1 MSCPEIIT
9 DATRLRSVVDSALN
23 HQRLALDL
31 ESNGF
36 HRYPEHICL
45 VQLAVSDRIYLV
57 DPLAVDDLKPL
68 GELLAAASV
77 EKIFHAADYD
87 IRSVDRDWSFSVSPL
102 FDTSI
107 AAAFVG
113 SSRLGLDTLLK
124 ERLDVEI
131 FKSKRLQRADWTR
144 RPLSDELQAYAA
156 EDVRHLERLAAELK
170 SKLADLGRTEWVR
183 EECERLSRVRYSP
196 PDKDGAFLSLKG
208 SRDLDARGLA
218 ILRSLYRFREREATK
233 RDRPP
238 FKIFSNAAM
247 LALAENPRSD
257 LASVK
262 GIGVY
267 SRGRGVHRL
276 RDALRQGMKAEPV
289 ERPQSQS
296 PGRVRMSPEGRRLAR
311 MRLRKLKDWRKEQA
325 DRLGLGVGQVWSGTS
340 LERISINPSGFR
352 EELWHE
358 SVRDWQ
364 RGEFNDSLHS
374 LVTSL

>member
-1 MSCPEIIT
+1 MNCPEIIT

-23 HQRLALDL
+23 HRRVALDL

-36 HRYPEHICL
+36 HRYPERICL

-57 DPLAVDDLKPL
+57 DPLAVDDMKPL
-68 GELLAAASV
+68 GELLAAPSV

-87 IRSVDRDWSFSVSPL
+87 IRSLDRDWSFSVSPL

-124 ERLDVEI
+124 ECLDVEI

-144 RPLSDELQAYAA
+144 RPLSNELQAYAA
-156 EDVRHLERLAAELK
+156 GDVRYLERLATVFNR
-170 SKLADLGRTEWVR
+170 KLADLGRTEWVR
-183 EECERLSRVRYSP
+183 EECERLSRVRFSA
-196 PDKDGAFLSLKG
+196 PDKDGTFLSLKG
-208 SRDLDARGLA
+208 SRGLDGRGLA
-218 ILRSLYRFREREATK
+218 ILRSVYSFRDREARR

-238 FKIFSNAAM
+238 FKIFSSAAM
-247 LALAENPRSD
+247 LALAASPRSD

-267 SRGRGVHRL
+267 GRGRGAHRL
-276 RDALRQGMKAEPV
+276 RKALNQGMEAEPV
-289 ERPQSQS
+289 QRPQSQS
-296 PGRVRMSPEGRRLAR
+296 PGRVRVSPKERQIARGRLS
-311 MRLRKLKDWRKEQA
+311 KLKDWRKEQA
-325 DRLGLGVGQVWSGTS
+325 HRLGLGVGQVWSGTS
-340 LERISINPSGFR
+340 LERISIDPSGFR
-352 EELWHE
+352 EELRHE
-358 SVRDWQ
+358 SVRNWQ
-364 RGEFNDSLHS
+364 RGEFSDSLHS

>member
-1 MSCPEIIT
+1 MKCPEIVT
-9 DATRLRSVVDSALN
+9 DSTRLRSVVDSALN
-23 HQRLALDL
+23 QPCVALDL

-36 HRYPEHICL
+36 HRYPERICL
-45 VQLAVSDRIYLV
+45 VQLAISGRIYLV
-57 DPLAVDDLKPL
+57 DPLAVDDLEPL
-68 GELLAAASV
+68 GELLASSSV
-77 EKIFHAADYD
+77 QKTFHAADYD
-87 IRSVDRDWSFSVSPL
+87 IRSLDRDWSFSVSPL

-124 ERLDVEI
+124 ECLDVEI
-131 FKSKRLQRADWTR
+131 SKSKRLQRADWTE
-144 RPLSDELQAYAA
+144 RPLSAELQAYAA
-156 EDVRHLERLAAELK
+156 EDVRHLERLATALK
-170 SKLADLGRTEWVR
+170 GKLADLGRAEWVR

-218 ILRSLYRFREREATK
+218 ILRSLYRFREREAK
-233 RDRPP
+233 RRDRPP

-247 LALAENPRSD
+247 LALAAGPRSD

-267 SRGRGVHRL
+267 GRGRGAHGL
-276 RDALRQGMKAEPV
+276 RNALNQGMKAQPV

-296 PGRVRMSPEGRRLAR
+296 PGRVRMSPEGRRIAR
-311 MRLRKLKDWRKEQA
+311 GRLRKLKDWRKEQA

-340 LERISINPSGFR
+340 LERISINPSGLR

-364 RGEFNDSLHS
+364 RGELGDSLHS

>member
-1 MSCPEIIT
+1 MNCPEIIT

-23 HQRLALDL
+23 HRHVSLDL

-36 HRYPEHICL
+36 HRYPERICL

-57 DPLAVDDLKPL
+57 DPLAVNDLKPL
-68 GELLAAASV
+68 GELLAASTV

-87 IRSVDRDWSFSVSPL
+87 IRSLDRDWSFSISPL

-113 SSRLGLDTLLK
+113 SRRLGLDTLLK
-124 ERLDVEI
+124 EYLDVEI
-131 FKSKRLQRADWTR
+131 SKSKRLQRADWTR
-144 RPLSDELQAYAA
+144 RPLSNELQAYAA
-156 EDVRHLERLAAELK
+156 EDVRHLERLAIVFKE
-170 SKLADLGRTEWVR
+170 KLADLGRTEWVR

-196 PDKDGAFLSLKG
+196 PDMDGAFLSLKG
-208 SRDLDARGLA
+208 SRGLDGRGLA
-218 ILRSLYRFREREATK
+218 ILRSLDRFREREARR

-238 FKIFSNAAM
+238 FKVFSGATM
-247 LALAENPRSD
+247 LALAASPRSD

-267 SRGRGVHRL
+267 GRGRGAHRL
-276 RDALRQGMKAEPV
+276 RKALNQGMEAEPV
-289 ERPQSQS
+289 ERPQSRS
-296 PGRVRMSPEGRRLAR
+296 PGRVRMSTKERQISRE
-311 MRLRKLKDWRKEQA
+311 RLRKLKAWRKEQA
-325 DRLGLGVGQVWSGTS
+325 NRLGLGVGQVWSGTS

-352 EELWHE
+352 EELRQE

-364 RGEFNDSLHS
+364 RGEFSDSLHL
-374 LVTSL
+374 LVTNL